1 MGKKKPTRKHLA
13 DLTGSWM
20 PWNNL
25 SLKS

>member
-1 MGKKKPTRKHLA
+1 MGKKKPTTKHLA
-13 DLTGSWM
+13 NLTGSWM